1 MKVSETTQKVYDGI
15 LGILKENGQPLTK
28 AQTYAIESMVE
39 TVEEAT
45 EKRCCEVTESI
56 IAKKDALIAE
66 AKRSDN
72 ANNNVVSEATMKKVN
87 EMVESRIEQ
96 LKKEIPQVLDYAK
109 MRKLE
114 SCMESIK
121 ECVGYR
127 TDEQVERVASE
138 SAKMLKSTK
147 KLMETQAKTISEKV
161 ASLAESTS
169 KINEL
174 QEQVKQMRGKIDAKD
189 KQIVESTK
197 KNMEL
202 VN

>member
-45 EKRCCEVTESI
+45 EKRCCELTESI

-66 AKRSDN
+66 AKKSMTSSD
-72 ANNNVVSEATMKKVN
+72 NVVSEATMKKVN

-96 LKKEIPQVLDYAK
+96 LKNDIPQVLDYAR

-114 SCMESIK
+114 ACMESIK

-127 TDEQVERVASE
+127 TDEQVERVANE

-147 KLMETQAKTISEKV
+147 TLMETQAKTISEKV

-174 QEQVKQMRGKIDAKD
+174 EEQVK
-189 KQIVESTK
+189 
-197 KNMEL
+197 
-202 VN
+202 